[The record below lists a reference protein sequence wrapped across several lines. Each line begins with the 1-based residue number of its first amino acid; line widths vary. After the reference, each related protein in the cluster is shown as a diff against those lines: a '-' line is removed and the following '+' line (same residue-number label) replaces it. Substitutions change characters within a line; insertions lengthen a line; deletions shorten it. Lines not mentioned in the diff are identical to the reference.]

1 MSDDVLGAFWDWV
14 LRKTG
19 ELPSRVKDKNKDQL
33 KQLIAE
39 FIHESEN
46 ILRDWYGCD
55 D

>member
-1 MSDDVLGAFWDWV
+1 MGDDVLAVFWEWV

-19 ELPSRVKDKNKDQL
+19 ELPSTVKAQDKDRFN
-33 KQLIAE
+33 QLIAE
-39 FIHESEN
+39 FIHKSEN

>member
-1 MSDDVLGAFWDWV
+1 MPNDVVGVFYEWV

-19 ELPSRVKDKNKDQL
+19 ERPSPLKDKNEDQFKL
-33 KQLIAE
+33 LIAE

>member
-1 MSDDVLGAFWDWV
+1 MPDDVLCAFWEWV

-19 ELPSRVKDKNKDQL
+19 EFPSTLKDKNKDDFNM
-33 KQLIAE
+33 LIAE
-39 FIHESEN
+39 FIHDSEN